1 MNAVKCLVTLFFV
14 ELFKARATDRICK
27 RNEAL
32 TTQELELFKARATHP
47 IVMGKSKRLFK

>member
-1 MNAVKCLVTLFFV
+1 VNAVKCLVTLFFV

>member
-1 MNAVKCLVTLFFV
+1 MNAVNCLVTLFFV

-32 TTQELELFKARATHP
+32 TTQELELIKARATHP
-47 IVMGKSKRLFK
+47 IVMGKNKRIFQ